1 MKRPE
6 NRTTDEQAI
15 MPGGCPGRYPNLGYF
30 DNPIPGRQL
39 NEVRRKPNNRRK
51 TGVSTERRAKN
62 TEKPTKGNGVD

>member
-1 MKRPE
+1 M
-6 NRTTDEQAI
+6 
-15 MPGGCPGRYPNLGYF
+15 GYF

-39 NEVRRKPNNRRK
+39 NEGRRTPNNRRK